1 MDGNY
6 TLNSG
11 RIPYWNI
18 LKNLSDNVKLELISL
33 LSDSLL
39 QREVKAKDEHWAD
52 QFAGLW
58 RDDRTTESIIKDIR
72 TSRTKNRVIESL

>member
-39 QREVKAKDEHWAD
+39 HREVKAKDEHWAD
-52 QFAGLW
+52 QFAGL
-58 RDDRTTESIIKDIR
+58 
-72 TSRTKNRVIESL
+72 

>member
-6 TLNSG
+6 TLDSG

-39 QREVKAKDEHWAD
+39 HREVKAKDD

-72 TSRTKNRVIESL
+72 TSRTKNREIEL

>member
-39 QREVKAKDEHWAD
+39 HREVKAKDYKGHPDE
-52 QFAGLW
+52 
-58 RDDRTTESIIKDIR
+58 
-72 TSRTKNRVIESL
+72 